1 MTEDFA
7 GAVLCGG
14 ASRRMGR
21 DKALIDVD
29 GRALAA
35 RVADVLTAAGAR
47 HVVAVGGD
55 LAALRG
61 AGLDA
66 VPDDDP
72 GEGPLG
78 GILTALAHLGGGG
91 PGSDVAAVPPAEI
104 VFIAACDL
112 VSPDPAAVRSTVA
125 ELAASPGAAVAV
137 PVAGGRRQWLHA
149 AWRPGVRP
157 PLAAAFDAGE
167 RSVHG
172 AVALAGLRM
181 ATLALA
187 PEPVADA
194 DTPADLPG
202 TG

>member
-1 MTEDFA
+1 VTEDFA

-35 RVADVLTAAGAR
+35 RVAEVLAAAGAR
-47 HVVAVGGD
+47 RVVAVGGD
-55 LAALRG
+55 LAALRA

-78 GILTALAHLGGGG
+78 GILTALAHLAGGG
-91 PGSDVAAVPPAEI
+91 PAAEI
-104 VFIAACDL
+104 VFVGACDL
-112 VSPDPAAVRSTVA
+112 VSPDPDAVRSTVA
-125 ELAASPGAAVAV
+125 ALAASPGAAVAV

-157 PLAAAFDAGE
+157 PLAAAFAAGE

-172 AVALAGLRM
+172 AVALARLRV